1 VGGKCPLLVT
11 EPAGLHCCD
20 ASVDKPSMDHV
31 GALRLDDHP
40 PLEATLRLADDSVT
54 ILTDAEPIGTWALH
68 DCRIIPQGNDF
79 RLAIAGDEALFT
91 PVEPNHLQGEIAERW
106 PAQAAPVV
114 EPNDSGLIK
123 WLAAGLGVILAAIV
137 IGGLAARDHPTPGL
151 LNSVPT
157 TTQGVPAVFS
167 AGVDQITMLWN
178 EAASGLNLGLFLL
191 EQPGS
196 NRLQMNLRP
205 GLVVYATEEP
215 RSGTVRSLMIA
226 AAPTSNTEDGDAVL
240 ASWGILIATVNPEL
254 DGLGR
259 RQVLAE
265 LGVDP
270 DRPLTVGLDAETT
283 VGRATYR
290 LRSGIL
296 GNKALLSAVLA
307 PTG

>member
-1 VGGKCPLLVT
+1 
-11 EPAGLHCCD
+11 
-20 ASVDKPSMDHV
+20 MDHV
-31 GALRLDDHP
+31 GALRLDDQP

-54 ILTDAEPIGTWALH
+54 ILADAEPIGTWALH
-68 DCRIIPQGNDF
+68 LCQVIPQGNDF

-106 PAQAAPVV
+106 PAQPAPLD
-114 EPNDSGLIK
+114 EPNDPGLVK
-123 WLAAGLGVILAAIV
+123 WLGAGLGVILAAIV

-151 LNSVPT
+151 LTSVPT
-157 TTQGVPAVFS
+157 TTPEVPAVFT

-178 EAASGLNLGLFLL
+178 EAASELNLGLFLL

-215 RSGTVRSLMIA
+215 GSGTVRSLMIS
-226 AAPTSNTEDGDAVL
+226 AAPTSNIEDGDAVL
-240 ASWGILIATVNPEL
+240 ASWGILIATINPDL

-290 LRSGIL
+290 LRSGVL
-296 GNKALLSAVLA
+296 GNKALLSVVLA

>member
-1 VGGKCPLLVT
+1 MGGKLPLLVIA
-11 EPAGLHCCD
+11 PAGLYCCD
-20 ASVDKPSMDHV
+20 ATVDKSSMDHV
-31 GALRLDDHP
+31 GALRLDDQP

-54 ILTDAEPIGTWALH
+54 ILADAQLIGTWELH
-68 DCRIIPQGNDF
+68 DCQIIPQGNDF

-91 PVEPNHLQGEIAERW
+91 PVEPNHLQGEISQRW
-106 PAQAAPVV
+106 PAQSVPAI

-151 LNSVPT
+151 LNTVPT
-157 TTQGVPAVFS
+157 TTPGVPAVFS
-167 AGVDQITMLWN
+167 GGVDQITMLWN
-178 EAASGLNLGLFLL
+178 EAASELNLGLFLL
-191 EQPGS
+191 DRPGS
-196 NRLQMNLRP
+196 DRLQMNLRP
-205 GLVVYATEEP
+205 GLVVYATEDP
-215 RSGTVRSLMIA
+215 GSGTVRSLMIS
-226 AAPTSNTEDGDAVL
+226 AAPTSNIEDGDAVL
-240 ASWGILIATVNPEL
+240 ASWGILIATINPEL

-270 DRPLTVGLDAETT
+270 DRPLTLGLDAVTT

-290 LRSGIL
+290 LRSGVL
-296 GNKALLSAVLA
+296 GNKALLSVVLA

>member
-1 VGGKCPLLVT
+1 VGGKRSLLVT
-11 EPAGLHCCD
+11 EPAGLYCCD
-20 ASVDKPSMDHV
+20 ATVDKSSMDHV
-31 GALRLDDHP
+31 GALRLDDQP
-40 PLEATLRLADDSVT
+40 PLEATLRLGDDSVT
-54 ILTDAEPIGTWALH
+54 ILADAEPIGTWALH
-68 DCRIIPQGNDF
+68 DCQIIPQGNDF

-91 PVEPNHLQGEIAERW
+91 PVEPDHLQGEISQRW
-106 PAQAAPVV
+106 PGQAAPVV

-123 WLAAGLGVILAAIV
+123 WVAAGLGVILAAIV
-137 IGGLAARDHPTPGL
+137 IGGLAVRDHPTPGL
-151 LNSVPT
+151 VNTVPT
-157 TTQGVPAVFS
+157 TTPGVPTVFS

-178 EAASGLNLGLFLL
+178 EAASKLNLGLFLL
-191 EQPGS
+191 ERPGS

-215 RSGTVRSLMIA
+215 GSGTVRSLMIA
-226 AAPTSNTEDGDAVL
+226 AAPTSNIEDGDAVL

-259 RQVLAE
+259 RQVLAK

-270 DRPLTVGLDAETT
+270 DRPLTPGLDAVTT

-290 LRSGIL
+290 LRSGVL
-296 GNKALLSAVLA
+296 GNQALLSVVFA

>member
-1 VGGKCPLLVT
+1 
-11 EPAGLHCCD
+11 
-20 ASVDKPSMDHV
+20 MDHV

-54 ILTDAEPIGTWALH
+54 ILTDVEPIGTWALH
-68 DCRIIPQGNDF
+68 ECRIIPQGNDF
-79 RLAIAGDEALFT
+79 RLAIAGDEAFFT
-91 PVEPNHLQGEIAERW
+91 PVEPNDLQGEIAERW

-123 WLAAGLGVILAAIV
+123 WLAAGLAVILAAIV

-215 RSGTVRSLMIA
+215 RSGTVRSLMIS

-290 LRSGIL
+290 LRSGVL
-296 GNKALLSAVLA
+296 GNKALLSVVLA

>member
-1 VGGKCPLLVT
+1 MGGKRPLLVT
-11 EPAGLHCCD
+11 DPAGLYCCD
-20 ASVDKPSMDHV
+20 AAVDKSSMDHV
-31 GALRLDDHP
+31 GALRLDDQP

-54 ILTDAEPIGTWALH
+54 ILADAEPIGTWALH
-68 DCRIIPQGNDF
+68 LCQIIPQGNDF

-91 PVEPNHLQGEIAERW
+91 PVEPNHLQGEISQRW
-106 PAQAAPVV
+106 PAQPARVV
-114 EPNDSGLIK
+114 EPNDPGLIK
-123 WLAAGLGVILAAIV
+123 WLGAGLGIILAAII
-137 IGGLAARDHPTPGL
+137 IGGLAARDHPTPRL
-151 LNSVPT
+151 LTSVPT
-157 TTQGVPAVFS
+157 TTPGVPAVFS

-178 EAASGLNLGLFLL
+178 EAASELNLGLFLL

-215 RSGTVRSLMIA
+215 ERGTVRSLMIS
-226 AAPTSNTEDGDAVL
+226 AAPTSNIEDGDAVL
-240 ASWGILIATVNPEL
+240 ASWGILIATINPDL

-270 DRPLTVGLDAETT
+270 DRPLTVGLDSMTT

-290 LRSGIL
+290 LRSGVL
-296 GNKALLSAVLA
+296 GNKALLSVVLA
-307 PTG
+307 PTS